1 MAKKQPKNKDNIS
14 LIPLADRVIVQP
26 EAAEVGKETRSGI
39 FIPETVD
46 KEKPSRGKVV
56 AVGPGRRLDDG
67 TIIPV
72 SVKVGMKVVFSK
84 YSPDEIK
91 INDKEYYVIREE
103 NILAVIK

>member
-1 MAKKQPKNKDNIS
+1 MAEKQRKNKDN
-14 LIPLADRVIVQP
+14 LGLNPLADRVIVLP
-26 EAAEVGKETRSGI
+26 EPDEAGKETSSGI